1 MPKIKV
7 NKKRIV
13 KVITRMYSMFPRN
26 YMLVE
31 LLENYTKELIENKEG
46 DQQIPIRFGIGLD
59 GTPIYSVFGFN
70 KKYSSFEKL
79 NVKDYIEFGEKLKRY
94 NKYICE

>member
-13 KVITRMYSMFPRN
+13 KVITRMYGMFPRN
-26 YMLVE
+26 YILVE
-31 LLENYTKELIENKEG
+31 LLEDYTKELIENEEG
-46 DQQIPIRFGIGLD
+46 QQRIPIRFGIGLD
-59 GTPIYSVFGFN
+59 GTPIYGFFGFN
-70 KKYSSFEKL
+70 KENCSFGKL

-94 NKYICE
+94 NKHI